1 MVNGVKTET
10 NQIMSFRRPFS
21 YIARKVLY
29 TWIRTEVV
37 PAQFTQLNLDPDKPI
52 IYVLDSR
59 AWSSLLVLEEEC
71 THKGLPLPLSRITSP
86 QLHAWHAVYTVA
98 PRQPFKAWLEKQP
111 KRSRMLRGILE
122 VLNEN
127 PEMDIQFVP
136 VTIFWG
142 RPVSKQQ
149 HWFTVLFAQ
158 TWGFAGRIRKFFII
172 LFHGK
177 NTLVQFSDAISYR
190 SGINSH
196 LSDDENIDNIQRKL
210 AERLIEIKTA
220 TLGPDTSHRRTLV
233 RELLI
238 SEAVQNAIKKR
249 SDEDNITEYKATLQ
263 ARRYLYEIVSNRNTS
278 TIRILQIGLTSFWN
292 RCYSGIKTGNSQD
305 LRKLALTHSL
315 VYVPCHRSHIDY
327 LLLSYVIYYEG
338 LAIPYIAAGKNLN
351 IPLIGPILRSA
362 GAFFIRRSFKGNELY
377 SAVLFEYLSRLVAIG
392 APIEYFMEGGRSRT
406 GRLLKP
412 KSGMLA
418 MTIRGFLKYRA
429 RPVAFVPVYIGY
441 EKMIEGKSYL
451 SELSGKHKKSE
462 TLLGSVK
469 SIFGIKGNFG
479 TVHTNFGEPV
489 FLSNILDQHNA
500 RWQVEKYDDLHRPG
514 WMKDSVNHVAQEIMT
529 RINMAASVN
538 SINLISIVML
548 ATSRQHMDELEL
560 VRMVELYAEII
571 RKTGYSN
578 LVTVSSL
585 DGKAQISLAE
595 SLGMLKRK
603 SHELGDIVYLDEKY
617 AVQLTYYRNNI
628 LHLMAI
634 PAAIACCFL
643 NAASHNRDKIIRL
656 VSLTYPFLK
665 TELFLPWRLEELP
678 EVIEN
683 TLDIMVECGI
693 LKKNESTHKYRKPN
707 ASSIE
712 FGRLELLGKIISP
725 TLELYYM
732 TFALLLKNGNGTI
745 SQPELVDLSHLMAQR
760 VSMIYE
766 LNTPDFFDKRL
777 IVNFIET
784 LRELEYVKLSD
795 TGMLYYN
802 NISLAAGREA
812 FLLLDTNVR
821 SSILQLLKMPHGK
834 SV

>member
-1 MVNGVKTET
+1 M
-10 NQIMSFRRPFS
+10 
-21 YIARKVLY
+21 
-29 TWIRTEVV
+29 

-220 TLGPDTSHRRTLV
+220 TLGPDTSHRRTRV

-392 APIEYFMEGGRSRT
+392 APIEYFIEGGRSRT

-412 KSGMLA
+412 
-418 MTIRGFLKYRA
+418 
-429 RPVAFVPVYIGY
+429 
-441 EKMIEGKSYL
+441 
-451 SELSGKHKKSE
+451 
-462 TLLGSVK
+462 
-469 SIFGIKGNFG
+469 
-479 TVHTNFGEPV
+479 
-489 FLSNILDQHNA
+489 
-500 RWQVEKYDDLHRPG
+500 
-514 WMKDSVNHVAQEIMT
+514 
-529 RINMAASVN
+529 
-538 SINLISIVML
+538 
-548 ATSRQHMDELEL
+548 
-560 VRMVELYAEII
+560 
-571 RKTGYSN
+571 
-578 LVTVSSL
+578 
-585 DGKAQISLAE
+585 
-595 SLGMLKRK
+595 
-603 SHELGDIVYLDEKY
+603 
-617 AVQLTYYRNNI
+617 
-628 LHLMAI
+628 
-634 PAAIACCFL
+634 
-643 NAASHNRDKIIRL
+643 
-656 VSLTYPFLK
+656 
-665 TELFLPWRLEELP
+665 
-678 EVIEN
+678 
-683 TLDIMVECGI
+683 
-693 LKKNESTHKYRKPN
+693 
-707 ASSIE
+707 
-712 FGRLELLGKIISP
+712 
-725 TLELYYM
+725 
-732 TFALLLKNGNGTI
+732 
-745 SQPELVDLSHLMAQR
+745 
-760 VSMIYE
+760 
-766 LNTPDFFDKRL
+766 
-777 IVNFIET
+777 
-784 LRELEYVKLSD
+784 
-795 TGMLYYN
+795 
-802 NISLAAGREA
+802 
-812 FLLLDTNVR
+812 
-821 SSILQLLKMPHGK
+821 
-834 SV
+834 

>member
-1 MVNGVKTET
+1 LVNGVKTET

>member
-1 MVNGVKTET
+1 M
-10 NQIMSFRRPFS
+10 
-21 YIARKVLY
+21 
-29 TWIRTEVV
+29 V